1 MRNILLVVLLSV
13 FGFAGKVKHTTFT
26 CEFTTYATE
35 KGTFSDDVMRFTL
48 VTNDNNNTY
57 IRKGSSDEFR
67 GKIIKGDKG
76 FSFVEVSKRGSITIT
91 TMSSLSSGEDEHK
104 TAHSNNRL
112 LDGQLLASQYYGSCH
127 RVEEILTQKLS
138 FPVSTDR
145 RRKIIKKLNV
155 DREIKK
161 LSKKDAKYVMDA
173 LRGVFPSRQ
182 EMEQDMRIEGMILVG
197 KIMDDAMKAK

>member
-13 FGFAGKVKHTTFT
+13 FGVAGKVKHTTFT
-26 CEFTTYATE
+26 CEFKTYATE
-35 KGTFSDDVMRFTL
+35 KGSFSDDVMRFTL
-48 VTNDNNNTY
+48 VTNDNNSTF
-57 IRKGSSDEFR
+57 IRKGSKDEFR
-67 GKIIKGDKG
+67 GKTMKGDKG
-76 FSFVEVSKRGSITIT
+76 LSFVEVSKRGSITIT
-91 TMSSLSSGEDEHK
+91 TMSSLSSGDDDHK
-104 TAHSNNRL
+104 TVHSSNKL
-112 LDGQLLASQYYGSCH
+112 LDGELLASQYYGICH
-127 RVEEILTQKLS
+127 RVDKVLTQKVS
-138 FPVSTDR
+138 FPISTDR

-182 EMEQDMRIEGMILVG
+182 EMEQDMSIEGMILVG

>member
-1 MRNILLVVLLSV
+1 MKNILLVVSLSV
-13 FGFAGKVKHTTFT
+13 FGVAAKVKHTTFT

-35 KGTFSDDVMRFTL
+35 KGSFSDDVMRFSL
-48 VTNDNNNTY
+48 VTNDNNSTY
-57 IRKGSSDEFR
+57 LRKGNKEDFR

-76 FSFVEVSKRGSITIT
+76 LSFVEVSKRGNITII
-91 TMSSLSSGEDEHK
+91 TMSSLSLGDEDHK
-104 TAHSNNRL
+104 TVYSSNRL
-112 LDGQLLASQYYGSCH
+112 LDGELLASQYYGTCH
-127 RVEEILTQKLS
+127 KVDEILTQKLS

-155 DREIKK
+155 DQEIKK

-182 EMEQDMRIEGMILVG
+182 EMEQDMSIEGMILVG
-197 KIMDDAMKAK
+197 RIMDDAMKAK

>member
-1 MRNILLVVLLSV
+1 MKNILLIVLLSV
-13 FGFAGKVKHTTFT
+13 FGVTGKVKHTTFT
-26 CEFTTYATE
+26 CEFKTYATE
-35 KGTFSDDVMRFTL
+35 KGSFSDDVMRFSL
-48 VTNDNNNTY
+48 VTNDNNSTY
-57 IRKGSSDEFR
+57 IRKGRKDEFF

-76 FSFVEVSKRGSITIT
+76 LSFVEVSNRGNITIT
-91 TMSSLSSGEDEHK
+91 TMSSLSSGDYDHK
-104 TAHSNNRL
+104 TVHSSNRL
-112 LDGQLLASQYYGSCH
+112 LDGELLASQYYGTCH
-127 RVEEILTQKLS
+127 RVDEILTQKLS

-155 DREIKK
+155 DQEIKK

-182 EMEQDMRIEGMILVG
+182 EMEQDMSIEGMILVG